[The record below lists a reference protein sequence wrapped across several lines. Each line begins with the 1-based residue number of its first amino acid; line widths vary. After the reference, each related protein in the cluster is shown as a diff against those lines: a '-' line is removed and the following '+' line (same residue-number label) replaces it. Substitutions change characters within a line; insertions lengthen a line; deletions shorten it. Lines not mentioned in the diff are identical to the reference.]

1 MQTSSKGDLSIA
13 KNGNA
18 VSRVHARVCKY
29 SPLLPGPLS
38 HFSLFL
44 SLLRSLPPV
53 LSLAHTGL
61 VADRSGV
68 SELLN
73 TAFAVHEFC
82 DVGLDRVGYII
93 IGKR

>member
-1 MQTSSKGDLSIA
+1 MRFLACTRAYANTLPFSRALSPI
-13 KNGNA
+13 
-18 VSRVHARVCKY
+18 
-29 SPLLPGPLS
+29 
-38 HFSLFL
+38 SLFL
-44 SLLRSLPPV
+44 SLLRSLPAV

-82 DVGLDRVGYII
+82 DAGLDRVGYII